1 MLVSRDVGRY
11 SVSQQLRK
19 ERLSKL
25 LIEYCAKHNLSGNR
39 LAKVLQVSQTS
50 AQAYLDG
57 VTFPGEDIRRRIA
70 DLVGMTFEELKA
82 KLDNQQIAT
91 ELSVEDICQEI
102 RAMDLAD
109 FLQVYQMVAAR
120 AGVELSECLSLKV

>member
-1 MLVSRDVGRY
+1 M
-11 SVSQQLRK
+11 SQQLRK

-25 LIEYCAKHNLSGNR
+25 LIEYCAKQNLSGNR

-57 VTFPGEDIRRRIA
+57 VTFPGEDARQRIA
-70 DLVGMTFEELKA
+70 ELLGMTFEELKA
-82 KLDNQQIAT
+82 RLDNQPIAT

-102 RAMDLAD
+102 RALNLEN
-109 FLQVYQMVAAR
+109 FLQVYRMVSER
-120 AGVELSECLSLKV
+120 ASVELSECLKV